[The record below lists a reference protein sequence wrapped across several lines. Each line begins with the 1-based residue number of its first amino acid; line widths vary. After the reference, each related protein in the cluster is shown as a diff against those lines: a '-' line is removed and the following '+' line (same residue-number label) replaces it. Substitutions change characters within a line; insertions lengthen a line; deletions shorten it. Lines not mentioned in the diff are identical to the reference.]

1 MLLRYHLLT
10 VWFCVADLYKG
21 GDLVMKMKHHV
32 CQQCGVHLSSDE
44 KAIYMKMVSRNATEF
59 LCLNCLSEK
68 LGCSRGALE
77 ERIRYYRESGN
88 CVLFR

>member
-1 MLLRYHLLT
+1 ME
-10 VWFCVADLYKG
+10 
-21 GDLVMKMKHHV
+21 MKNHA
-32 CQQCGVHLSSDE
+32 CRQCGVPLTSDE
-44 KAIYMKMVSRNATEF
+44 KANYKKMVRRRSSEF
-59 LCLNCLSEK
+59 LCLDCLSVK

>member
-1 MLLRYHLLT
+1 ME
-10 VWFCVADLYKG
+10 
-21 GDLVMKMKHHV
+21 MKHHV
-32 CQQCGVHLSSDE
+32 CQQCGARLSSDE